1 MAINQINTQNMT
13 ADINDEGITGAF
25 VSADF
30 QENGMLI
37 LRVDVNNPTLF
48 FSKDEL
54 KTELSSVINVALDK
68 SKQLQATYVGINPE
82 AE

>member
-37 LRVDVNNPTLF
+37 LRIDVNNPTLF

-54 KTELSSVINVALDK
+54 KTELSSVINGALDK
-68 SKQLQATYVGINPE
+68 SKQLQLSYVEDNTE
-82 AE
+82 AV